1 MPLSTRNVL
10 NAVNSASNNSAH
22 TRTVSYTVG
31 ASTELLV
38 VIARIS
44 AGEIWAT
51 NLTAVRWA
59 DSAGNG
65 DEALTGAV
73 ERGSAGGSGARTEI
87 WYLANPTARAGR
99 LEFDYTVTAS
109 NIQATSWT
117 VIEGIG
123 GVDTAA
129 PLGATASAVGTTT
142 GASLNLTST
151 VDGLLILSGLA
162 HADNLAEPYTPGS
175 GITAE
180 LGDGQTGTTAG
191 NDHSYW
197 AGECLTTTVG
207 TYAVGAT
214 GTGSN
219 SNFAV
224 AAIEVLPATGG
235 AGASFP
241 FRPPM
246 SGFIHML
253 VR

>member
-10 NAVNSASNNSAH
+10 NAVNSAGNSGAH

-31 ASTELLV
+31 AGTELLV

-44 AGEIWAT
+44 AGEIWAA
-51 NLTAVRWA
+51 NASAVRWA
-59 DSAGNG
+59 DSAGAN
-65 DEALTGAV
+65 DEPLAQKVTRA
-73 ERGSAGGSGARTEI
+73 SAGGGGARVQI
-87 WYLANPTARAGR
+87 WTLENPTARAGR
-99 LEFDYTVTAS
+99 LEIDYTVSTS

-117 VIEGIG
+117 IAEVIG

-129 PLGATASAVGTTT
+129 SVGATTSAVGTTT
-142 GASLNLTST
+142 NASLNLTST
-151 VDGLLILSGLA
+151 VAGSLILSGLA
-162 HADNLAEPYTPGS
+162 HANMTADPYTPNAD
-175 GITAE
+175 ITAE
-180 LGDGQTGTTAG
+180 LGDGETGATSG
-191 NDHSYW
+191 SDHSYW

-241 FRPPM
+241 FRR
-246 SGFIHML
+246 SSFQHML

>member
-10 NAVNSASNNSAH
+10 NAVDSASNNSAH

-31 ASTELLV
+31 AGTELLV

-65 DEALTGAV
+65 DEALTEATQRV
-73 ERGSAGGSGARTEI
+73 SAGGTGARTEI

-99 LEFDYTVTAS
+99 LECDYTVTTS
-109 NIQATSWT
+109 YIEATSWT
-117 VIEGIG
+117 VIEVIG

-129 PLGATASAVGTTT
+129 PIGAKRNDVGTT
-142 GASLNLTST
+142 AAAPLSLTST
-151 VDGLLILSGLA
+151 VAGSLILSGLA
-162 HADNLAEPYTPGS
+162 HANNLAEPYTPGS

-191 NDHSYW
+191 SDHSYW

-224 AAIEVLPATGG
+224 AAIEVLPSGG
-235 AGASFP
+235 APAGKAFP
-241 FRPPM
+241 FRGPN
-246 SGFIHML
+246 FTHLL

>member
-10 NAVNSASNNSAH
+10 NAVNSANNNSAH

-31 ASTELLV
+31 AGTELLV
-38 VIARIS
+38 VIGRIS
-44 AGEIWAT
+44 AGEIWAA

-65 DEALTGAV
+65 AEALTGAV
-73 ERGSAGGSGARTEI
+73 ERVSAGGAGARTEI

-99 LEFDYTVTAS
+99 LECDYTVTTS
-109 NIQATSWT
+109 NITATSWT
-117 VIEGIG
+117 VIEVIG
-123 GVDTAA
+123 GVNTAA

-142 GASLNLTST
+142 NASLNLTST
-151 VDGLLILSGLA
+151 VAGSLILSGLT
-162 HADNLAEPYTPGS
+162 HANNTAEPYTPAA

-180 LGDGQTGTTAG
+180 LADGQTGPIAG
-191 NDHSYW
+191 DDHSYW

-214 GTGSN
+214 ADGSA
-219 SNFAV
+219 SRYAI

-241 FRPPM
+241 FRR
-246 SGFIHML
+246 SSFQHML

>member
-10 NAVNSASNNSAH
+10 NAASTTSNNSAH

-31 ASTELLV
+31 AGTELLV

-44 AGEIWAT
+44 AGEIWAA

-65 DEALTGAV
+65 DEALTVAV
-73 ERGSAGGSGARTEI
+73 ERVSAGGTGARTEI

-99 LEFDYTVTAS
+99 LECDYTVTTS

-117 VIEGIG
+117 VIEVIG

-129 PLGATASAVGTTT
+129 PLGATAGAVGTTT
-142 GASLNLTST
+142 NASLNLTST
-151 VDGLLILSGLA
+151 VAGSLILSGLA
-162 HADNLAEPYTPGS
+162 HANNLAEPYTPDS

-191 NDHSYW
+191 SDHSYW

-214 GTGSN
+214 ATAASG
-219 SNFAV
+219 NFAV

-235 AGASFP
+235 KAFPLRRMGASFQ
-241 FRPPM
+241 
-246 SGFIHML
+246 HML

>member
-31 ASTELLV
+31 AGTELLV
-38 VIARIS
+38 VIACIS
-44 AGEIWAT
+44 AGEIWAA

-99 LEFDYTVTAS
+99 LECDYTVTTS
-109 NIQATSWT
+109 SINATSWT
-117 VIEGIG
+117 VIEVIG

-142 GASLNLTST
+142 NASLNLTST
-151 VDGLLILSGLA
+151 VAGSLILSGLA
-162 HADNLAEPYTPGS
+162 HANMTADPYTPNA

-180 LGDGQTGTTAG
+180 LGDGETGATSG
-191 NDHSYW
+191 SDHSYW

-214 GTGSN
+214 ATAAGG
-219 SNFAV
+219 NFAV
-224 AAIEVLPATGG
+224 AAIEVLPSGG
-235 AGASFP
+235 APAGKAFP
-241 FRPPM
+241 FRGPN
-246 SGFIHML
+246 FTHLL